1 MGFFADLKTKRAAK
15 KAQAVYELEMYEWDL
30 ENKALTSA
38 LDIFSGAA
46 KGDEPDDNQL
56 VQKAGELVLWTG
68 TAIFHE
74 AGRTPSRYVGA
85 SSGFSI
91 PIVAG
96 IRYRVGATKGS
107 IIPGDE
113 MQIEKEAGLVKLTN
127 QRLIF
132 AGSANTCEW
141 LFSKFLSAGSNPT
154 HNDFL
159 FAVSNRKKTAGLSFS
174 PEDGK
179 AFAHLIALALYSFEK
194 GIPATVTAIKKELK
208 ESEEKKPKLILPASK
223 PKEIKG

>member
-1 MGFFADLKTKRAAK
+1 
-15 KAQAVYELEMYEWDL
+15 V
-30 ENKALTSA
+30 
-38 LDIFSGAA
+38 
-46 KGDEPDDNQL
+46 
-56 VQKAGELVLWTG
+56 
-68 TAIFHE
+68 
-74 AGRTPSRYVGA
+74 
-85 SSGFSI
+85 
-91 PIVAG
+91 
-96 IRYRVGATKGS
+96 
-107 IIPGDE
+107 
-113 MQIEKEAGLVKLTN
+113 QIEKEAGLVKLTN

-141 LFSKFLSAGSNPT
+141 LFSKFLSAGSNPSRD
-154 HNDFL
+154 DFL

-208 ESEEKKPKLILPASK
+208 ESEEKKPKLILPAM